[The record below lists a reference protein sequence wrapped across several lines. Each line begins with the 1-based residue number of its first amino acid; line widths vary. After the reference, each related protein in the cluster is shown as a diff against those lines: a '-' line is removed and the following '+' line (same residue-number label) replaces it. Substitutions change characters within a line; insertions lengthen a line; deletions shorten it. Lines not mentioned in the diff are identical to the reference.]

1 MIVSGPSP
9 GVTVSTS
16 PAFMNTTCDRV
27 SPLMRAPHP
36 EREHRPRR
44 RSAGISFITKA
55 KCRCTLSYVSS
66 ASIHTPHDRVNP
78 LTQAPLGAHH
88 PPYLAT
94 SLANVH
100 IRAYIHA
107 DALVSRQLARG
118 HAACDYTC
126 SSLYGDRAETPYGNI
141 APEGIYCKRPYPG
154 YDYMTVDSA
163 DSLYTDA
170 CCQLICCSAYFLTP
184 TLNVNSFILLTCRTQ
199 GRS

>member
-1 MIVSGPSP
+1 
-9 GVTVSTS
+9 
-16 PAFMNTTCDRV
+16 MNTTCDRV

-44 RSAGISFITKA
+44 RSAGIWFIT

-88 PPYLAT
+88 PPYPTT

-107 DALVSRQLARG
+107 DVLVSRELARG
-118 HAACDYTC
+118 HAAWDSTC

-141 APEGIYCKRPYPG
+141 APEGICCKRPYPR
-154 YDYMTVDSA
+154 YDYMTVTA
-163 DSLYTDA
+163 LIA
-170 CCQLICCSAYFLTP
+170 CIP
-184 TLNVNSFILLTCRTQ
+184 TLVVNLFVAQPIF
-199 GRS
+199 